1 MVHGRLRGRDQ
12 KGQMLVLFALASTV
26 IILLVGLVIDG
37 GNALAKQRASQNA
50 ADFAALGGARIVAE
64 WIGGDT
70 FNGTDDNVKAAIIA
84 NLNVNGGAP
93 ITTWGV
99 AGAPYYVN
107 ASGVSIGY
115 VGNASNL
122 IPANTVGVS
131 VSSSRSW
138 TPYFLG
144 IIGVNS
150 WTASANAVARGG
162 YYAGPPLPGSL
173 FPAGISTSFFNTYPT
188 CSGDVNYTDPTSDC
202 YPQQLTPGNLNVPGG
217 FGWLKF
223 GCSGYGLGQGSNG
236 GCDNNK
242 PFLQTE
248 IGHPGGASTPL
259 SNSFGCCTKVG
270 LPGSSDL
277 IGSLP
282 GNKASANC
290 SWYINN
296 GVTVTIPIW
305 DYATGNGSGASYHI
319 VGFAGFQITAC
330 RGAKD
335 IAGVIRQQFFLGPTT
350 SDPGTPGLPQTLA
363 VQLVH

>member
-1 MVHGRLRGRDQ
+1 MMFSGRLRGRGQ

-26 IILLVGLVIDG
+26 VILLVGLVIDG

-64 WIGGDT
+64 HVGGDDN
-70 FNGTDDNVKAAIIA
+70 NGTDANVKAAIIA

-99 AGAPYYVN
+99 AGAPTYVDG
-107 ASGVSIGY
+107 SGAFTGY

-144 IIGVNS
+144 IIGVSS

-173 FPAGISTSFFNTYPT
+173 FPVGISTAFFNTYPT
-188 CSGDVNYTDPTSDC
+188 CSGPINFTVPTDPC
-202 YPQQLTPGNLNVPGG
+202 YPQHLTPGNLNVPGG

-223 GCSGYGLGQGSNG
+223 GCSSGGLGQAG
-236 GCDNNK
+236 GCANSK
-242 PFLQTE
+242 PFLQGE
-248 IGHPGGASTPL
+248 IGHAGNQPTPL
-259 SNSFGCCTKVG
+259 SNSYGCCTQVG
-270 LPGSSDL
+270 LPGSADL

-282 GNKASANC
+282 GNKASADC
-290 SWYINN
+290 AWYILHNIV
-296 GVTVTIPIW
+296 VTVPIW
-305 DYATGNGSGASYHI
+305 DTAQGNGSGATYHI
-319 VGFAGFQITAC
+319 VGFSGFQITAC
-330 RGAKD
+330 SGGKD
-335 IAGVIRQQFFLGPTT
+335 IEGVSRQLFYSSGPVT
-350 SDPGTPGLPQTLA
+350 SDPGTSGLPQALA
-363 VQLVH
+363 VQLVR